1 MSRSDVGS
9 DWEIEALEDMVEKIE
24 LDETLD
30 DYQKRKKKQL
40 ESYKH
45 NFLHRF
51 LEHTEQEIQRHES
64 EKIFLQKPSFLRT
77 REEVKTPTKLP
88 AKAPV

>member
-30 DYQKRKKKQL
+30 DYQKRKKK
-40 ESYKH
+40 
-45 NFLHRF
+45 
-51 LEHTEQEIQRHES
+51 
-64 EKIFLQKPSFLRT
+64 
-77 REEVKTPTKLP
+77 
-88 AKAPV
+88 